1 MIKYKEIKLETLD
14 DTLVDQAYKDLLRE
28 KWQFI
33 IINILNDVYILTK
46 EKSLFKVDDKLEF
59 LECANED
66 VYFKTV
72 FEDKQHVPK
81 HVLDKFN
88 KYIDMYRTLMEK
100 EIYGEKYIF
109 GSVAVRIDDKSFITT
124 IRGKEDL
131 LEYTIV
137 KDVDMNKHIVK
148 VVGKKATLNAP
159 LLGHL
164 FKNKDVQVIVH
175 INHYFDDSL
184 PFYEYAFPGTIR
196 DSIRNNKESFNIKYH
211 GVVYLFDEEENRL

>member
-1 MIKYKEIKLETLD
+1 MIKYKEIVFENLD
-14 DTLVDQAYKDLLRE
+14 DILVDQAYKDLLRE

-33 IINILNDVYILTK
+33 IINVLNDVYILTK
-46 EKSLFKVDDKLEF
+46 EKSLFKIDDKSKF

-72 FEDKQHVPK
+72 FEDRKQLPK
-81 HVLDKFN
+81 DVLDKFN
-88 KYIDMYRTLMEK
+88 KYIDKYRNLMEK

-109 GSVAVRIDDKSFITT
+109 GSVAVRIDDESFITT

-131 LEYTIV
+131 SEYTIV
-137 KDVDMNKHIVK
+137 KCVDMSNHIVK

-159 LLGHL
+159 LLAHL
-164 FKNKDVQVIVH
+164 FENKDVDVIVH
-175 INHYFDDSL
+175 INHYFDGNL
-184 PFYEYAFPGTIR
+184 PNYEYAFPGTVR

-211 GVVYLFDEEENRL
+211 GVVYLFDKNDNKL